1 MEINISILIIILI
14 LHKKKPIY
22 FSWSSTI
29 IVPPGP
35 PVNLKVSRVAKDF
48 ICLEWRQP
56 KDDGGSKI
64 TKYTIKKRQDKKS
77 EWQRV
82 ISLDGSSRECKV
94 SDLKEGTE
102 YYLAVCAENKVGP
115 GKDAE
120 IPESIIP
127 QREPS
132 K

>member
-1 MEINISILIIILI
+1 MS
-14 LHKKKPIY
+14 
-22 FSWSSTI
+22 
-29 IVPPGP
+29 
-35 PVNLKVSRVAKDF
+35 KDT

-77 EWQRV
+77 QWQRV
-82 ISLDGSSRECKV
+82 ISLDGNSRDCKV
-94 SDLKEGTE
+94 SDLKEGVE

-120 IPESIIP
+120 IPEAIIP